1 MKDINFKILANE
13 KFALVGGSGQGK
25 STIVNL
31 LLRFY
36 EPQQG
41 KIYLQDQDISQ
52 VQQTSLREHIAVV
65 FQDSLLFSGTILE
78 NIRYANPE
86 ASLEQVIEAAK
97 AANAHEFIEGLP
109 QKYDS
114 LVGERGVKLSG
125 GQKQRISI
133 ARAILKD
140 APVIVLDEATSALD
154 SQSEVLVQDGLNHLM
169 KGRTSIIIAHRL
181 STIANA
187 DHILV
192 LDKGTVAEYGEPKE
206 LLKNKDGVYAKLVRL
221 QQQLLEAPT
230 ELNRHRLKE
239 FDLVA

>member
-1 MKDINFKILANE
+1 M
-13 KFALVGGSGQGK
+13 
-25 STIVNL
+25 
-31 LLRFY
+31 
-36 EPQQG
+36 
-41 KIYLQDQDISQ
+41 
-52 VQQTSLREHIAVV
+52 
-65 FQDSLLFSGTILE
+65 
-78 NIRYANPE
+78 
-86 ASLEQVIEAAK
+86 
-97 AANAHEFIEGLP
+97 P

>member
-1 MKDINFKILANE
+1 M
-13 KFALVGGSGQGK
+13 
-25 STIVNL
+25 
-31 LLRFY
+31 
-36 EPQQG
+36 
-41 KIYLQDQDISQ
+41 
-52 VQQTSLREHIAVV
+52 QQTSLREHIAVV

-97 AANAHEFIEGLP
+97 AANAHQFIEDLP

-140 APVIVLDEATSALD
+140 APIIVLDEATSALD

-239 FDLVA
+239 FDLVG